1 MINIKACEAY
11 VKIFPIKLYTISFVS
26 EASLAKID
34 FLDSQGRL
42 YYATATVNIWKVLWQ
57 TLLRTNPK
65 VGQARN
71 CKNCVCWGRGMGLQL
86 TVLSM
91 ET

>member
-1 MINIKACEAY
+1 MINIKGCEAY

-42 YYATATVNIWKVLWQ
+42 CYATATVNI
-57 TLLRTNPK
+57 
-65 VGQARN
+65 
-71 CKNCVCWGRGMGLQL
+71 
-86 TVLSM
+86 
-91 ET
+91 